1 MRRQVIVQ
9 FCSPVCKRVEKLERN
24 RLPVCLDRDFI
35 FPRVLSI
42 VHALDHDRHGR
53 LDILPE
59 QQIHQVDHVK
69 RLLVKRLRCRVLL
82 DSFQVVD
89 DDHLHVKL
97 LRASLQQSA
106 PGAPAHL
113 VAARLHGRREFP
125 RQRVRAPRV
134 EHLRRRPRRVNHV
147 SRHETSARSEIF
159 ALILAAERDERRRDV
174 RRPVPGVGVI
184 RRGVISGQVYVRG
197 LDGEARAVDAEEL
210 APQPVADGQRR
221 VPLVFAPGADD
232 HALVVAVIGE
242 RRRGFR
248 AGHRTVRIHD
258 VLAVFGMQESVVPLS
273 LESILAPE
281 RDELGGERGGMARR
295 VHRGHLERA

>member
-1 MRRQVIVQ
+1 M
-9 FCSPVCKRVEKLERN
+9 
-24 RLPVCLDRDFI
+24 
-35 FPRVLSI
+35 
-42 VHALDHDRHGR
+42 
-53 LDILPE
+53 
-59 QQIHQVDHVK
+59 
-69 RLLVKRLRCRVLL
+69 
-82 DSFQVVD
+82 
-89 DDHLHVKL
+89 
-97 LRASLQQSA
+97 
-106 PGAPAHL
+106 
-113 VAARLHGRREFP
+113 
-125 RQRVRAPRV
+125 
-134 EHLRRRPRRVNHV
+134 
-147 SRHETSARSEIF
+147 
-159 ALILAAERDERRRDV
+159 
-174 RRPVPGVGVI
+174 
-184 RRGVISGQVYVRG
+184 RG

-281 RDELGGERGGMARR
+281 RDELGGERGGMARL

>member
-1 MRRQVIVQ
+1 M
-9 FCSPVCKRVEKLERN
+9 
-24 RLPVCLDRDFI
+24 
-35 FPRVLSI
+35 
-42 VHALDHDRHGR
+42 
-53 LDILPE
+53 
-59 QQIHQVDHVK
+59 K
-69 RLLVKRLRCRVLL
+69 RLLVKRLHRLVLL
-82 DSFQVVD
+82 DTFQVVD

-106 PGAPAHL
+106 PAAPAHP
-113 VAARLHGRREFP
+113 VAARLHDRRKFP

-134 EHLRRRPRRVNHV
+134 QHLRRRPRRVHHV
-147 SRHETSARSEIF
+147 SRHETSARSEIV

-174 RRPVPGVGVI
+174 PRPVPDVGVVV
-184 RRGVISGQVYVRG
+184 RRGVLSGQVQVRG
-197 LDGEARAVDAEEL
+197 LDREARPVDAEDL

-221 VPLVFAPGADD
+221 VPLLFALGADD

-273 LESILAPE
+273 LESVLAPE
-281 RDELGGERGGMARR
+281 RDELGGERGGMARL
-295 VHRGHLERA
+295 VHRVHLERA